1 MGGFRKENVGSFISK
16 YSIDTY
22 ELIDW
27 KRRAA
32 SKSIGSCARPIG
44 IGEEVNERVIHRFF
58 SLLQLNQ
65 LAIDS
70 CFLSFLSWTDR
81 DGTERNRTPPAWS
94 RTHLRN
100 LARVLTLDPAAL
112 QFVAGLPC
120 NSPMTNQL
128 L

>member
-1 MGGFRKENVGSFISK
+1 MCSASSFT
-16 YSIDTY
+16 YTY

-81 DGTERNRTPPAWS
+81 DGTERNGTPPAWS
-94 RTHLRN
+94 RTQLGPRAHGR
-100 LARVLTLDPAAL
+100 AAIRGRAS
-112 QFVAGLPC
+112 V
-120 NSPMTNQL
+120 QL
-128 L
+128 GRT